1 MTEFPADDY
10 DSPWKDVLEHAFPE
24 FMAFYFP
31 LAYAQIDWE
40 QGHEFKPTELT
51 VMTQRDTPNHGSHD
65 RPLFPRPFSREGR
78 REFRESHARL
88 PR

>member
-1 MTEFPADDY
+1 MTQSPADDY
-10 DSPWKDVLEHAFPE
+10 DNPWKEVLEHAFPE

-31 LAYAQIDWE
+31 KANAQIDWE

-51 VMTQRDTPNHGSHD
+51 VMTRRDTPNHESHD
-65 RPLFPRPFSREGR
+65 RPLFPQPFSREGR
-78 REFRESHARL
+78 REFPESHARL